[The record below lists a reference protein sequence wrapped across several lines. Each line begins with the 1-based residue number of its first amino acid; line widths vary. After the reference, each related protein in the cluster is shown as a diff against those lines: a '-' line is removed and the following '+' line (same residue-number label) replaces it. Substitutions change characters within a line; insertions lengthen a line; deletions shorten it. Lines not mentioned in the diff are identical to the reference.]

1 LLYNKFLV
9 LLANCMICTY
19 RGHQQTCL
27 LERMVE
33 PREIMDSEHKQVINN
48 EVTYMGI
55 FYTLKQR
62 DIPPMDTDCINHRKH
77 VIHLVAALSN
87 RCEF

>member
-1 LLYNKFLV
+1 
-9 LLANCMICTY
+9 
-19 RGHQQTCL
+19 
-27 LERMVE
+27 
-33 PREIMDSEHKQVINN
+33 MDSEHKQVINN
-48 EVTYMGI
+48 EVTFMGI